1 MVALASEVPYSVSY
15 GVNSTYILAE
25 WLRRKRVYWW
35 QDTEVPSHIDATG
48 QRLCLTLAHGYLEL
62 AFLRISAV
70 HTLFVRQVKLG
81 STVKGGMSDM
91 VSWSR

>member
-1 MVALASEVPYSVSY
+1 MDARYMVALASEVPYSVSY
-15 GVNSTYILAE
+15 GVNSTYVLAE

-70 HTLFVRQVKLG
+70 QTG
-81 STVKGGMSDM
+81 
-91 VSWSR
+91 